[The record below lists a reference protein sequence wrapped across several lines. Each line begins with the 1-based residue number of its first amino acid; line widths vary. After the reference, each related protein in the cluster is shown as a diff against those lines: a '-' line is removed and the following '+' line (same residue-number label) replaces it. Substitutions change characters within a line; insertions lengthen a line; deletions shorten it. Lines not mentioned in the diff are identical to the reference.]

1 MTMARIVLAED
12 DAALRHYLTVALER
26 AGHEVYPCE
35 DGEKALAAIGTRA
48 YKLLITDIVMPGM
61 DGVTLARHTA
71 EESPDTRIM
80 FITGFA
86 AIAMTQL
93 GDLRHKAAV
102 YTKPF
107 HLKDLVRQVNEFL
120 ARSDAA

>member
-1 MTMARIVLAED
+1 MARIVLAED
-12 DAALRHYLTVALER
+12 DPALRHYLTVALER
-26 AGHEVYPCE
+26 AGHEVYACYN
-35 DGEKALAAIGTRA
+35 GEKALAAVGTKD
-48 YKLLITDIVMPGM
+48 YQLLISDIVMPGM
-61 DGVTLARHTA
+61 DGITLARHTVTEA
-71 EESPDTRIM
+71 PETKIM

-107 HLKDLVRQVNEFL
+107 HLRDLVRQVSEFL
-120 ARSDAA
+120 SKSDAA

>member
-1 MTMARIVLAED
+1 MARIILAED
-12 DAALRHYLTVALER
+12 DSALRHYLTVALER
-26 AGHEVYPCE
+26 AGHEVYACE
-35 DGEKALAAIGTRA
+35 DGEKALAAVGSRE
-48 YKLLITDIVMPGM
+48 YRLLITDIVMPGM
-61 DGVTLARHTA
+61 DGIALARHTTQEA
-71 EESPDTRIM
+71 PDTKIM

-107 HLKDLVRQVNEFL
+107 HLKDIVKQVNDFL

>member
-1 MTMARIVLAED
+1 MARIVLAED
-12 DAALRHYLTVALER
+12 DPSLRSFLTTALER

-35 DGEKALAAIGTRA
+35 NGEKALAAVGTKN
-48 YKLLITDIVMPGM
+48 YNLLLSDIVMPGM
-61 DGVTLARHTA
+61 DGITLARHA
-71 EESPDTRIM
+71 VQESPDTKIM

-93 GDLRHKAAV
+93 GDLKHKAAV

-107 HLKDLVRQVNEFL
+107 HLRELVAQVDQFL
-120 ARSDAA
+120 TRDAA

>member
-1 MTMARIVLAED
+1 MARIVLAED
-12 DAALRHYLTVALER
+12 DQALRHYLTVALER
-26 AGHEVYPCE
+26 AGHEVYACE
-35 DGEKALAAIGTRA
+35 TGEKALAAVGSKG
-48 YKLLITDIVMPGM
+48 YHLLISDIVMPGM
-61 DGVTLARHTA
+61 DGITLARHAVTEA
-71 EESPDTRIM
+71 PDTKIM

-107 HLKDLVRQVNEFL
+107 HLRDLVKQVEEFL
-120 ARSDAA
+120 AKSDAA

>member
-1 MTMARIVLAED
+1 MARIVLAED
-12 DAALRHYLTVALER
+12 DSALRHYLTIALER
-26 AGHEVYPCE
+26 AGNEVYACE
-35 DGEKALAAIGTRA
+35 DGEKALAAVGSQR
-48 YKLLITDIVMPGM
+48 YDLLISDIVMPGM
-61 DGVTLARHTA
+61 DGITLARHTVKEA
-71 EESPDTRIM
+71 PNTKIM

-107 HLKDLVRQVNEFL
+107 HLKELVKQVEAFL
-120 ARSDAA
+120 SRTDAA